1 MSVVP
6 FNINGQEIQISGN
19 LENPRVV
26 WITDGVGK
34 QMVSSTE
41 DYGFD
46 AADQLVVFPEGR
58 FGDVTTFFDQ
68 KQHELAAV
76 SGIVFFLFGADEISQ
91 PLQSF
96 EAVTSS
102 SIHCFDGYFHP
113 RGPRELPRLPVHE
126 VVDAYNGV
134 IDRILVQFPSSSV
147 FTTEPSL
154 RRSKHGFAAARAIEV
169 GRKIKRRDE
178 RHHHATV
185 LRQLHA
191 VIRGKAEGDRLGGRY
206 PINEEFFDEDGVRMT
221 PTALRSSLVRIMAF
235 VGTELRLP
243 GDWGNPRA
251 IEGMSVA
258 F

>member
-6 FNINGQEIQISGN
+6 FNINGQEMQISGN

-26 WITDGVGK
+26 WIMDGVGK
-34 QMVSSTE
+34 QMVSSPE

-46 AADQLVVFPEGR
+46 AADQLIVFPDGR
-58 FGDVTTFFDQ
+58 FKDVITFFDQ
-68 KQHELAAV
+68 KQHELGAISAV
-76 SGIVFFLFGADEISQ
+76 VFFLFGADEISQ

-96 EAVTSS
+96 EEVTSS
-102 SIHCFDGYFHP
+102 AIHSFDEYFHP
-113 RGPRELPRLPVHE
+113 RGPRELPRRPVHE
-126 VVDAYNGV
+126 VVDACYSA
-134 IDRILVQFPSSSV
+134 IDRILAQFPSCSV

-154 RRSKHGFAAARAIEV
+154 RRSRHGFAAARAIEV
-169 GRKIKRRDE
+169 GRQMKRRDE

-235 VGTELRLP
+235 VGAEMGLP
-243 GDWGNPRA
+243 GDWGNPRE
-251 IEGMSVA
+251 IEGLRVA